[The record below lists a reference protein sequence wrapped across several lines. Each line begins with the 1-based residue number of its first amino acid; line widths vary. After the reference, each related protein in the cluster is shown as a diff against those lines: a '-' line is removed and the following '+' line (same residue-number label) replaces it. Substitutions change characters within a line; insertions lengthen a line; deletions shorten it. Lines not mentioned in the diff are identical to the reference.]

1 MAISMWNT
9 TLDWNGLSKSESF
22 VAVIIKVNP
31 ISLDFFRV
39 LKKSVLGGCTKKFL
53 LVLKKWDLEI
63 PFENVWKK
71 LKVSTSSI
79 KLHWRQQLILEIS
92 KVTDI

>member
-1 MAISMWNT
+1 MTSSVWNT
-9 TLDWNGLSKSESF
+9 TLDWNGLNKSESF
-22 VAVIIKVNP
+22 TAVIIKVNP

-39 LKKSVLGGCTKKFL
+39 LKKSVLGGCTKTL
-53 LVLKKWDLEI
+53 MLVLKQWDLEI
-63 PFENVWKK
+63 AFENVWKV

-79 KLHWRQQLILEIS
+79 KFHWRQQLILEIS